1 MQRKEAEPVQTIL
14 LIVTKGL
21 TCFIH
26 FYKVLKHANV
36 LKLPKVL
43 KLHEVLELPKV
54 LERPKSPGTSSLSD
68 PNSHLNTLFSMH
80 VLPIQQVTKLHIHI
94 KYQVA

>member
-1 MQRKEAEPVQTIL
+1 MQRNEAEPDKIVL

-26 FYKVLKHANV
+26 FYTVMKHANV

-43 KLHEVLELPKV
+43 KLHEVLELPK
-54 LERPKSPGTSSLSD
+54 SPGTS
-68 PNSHLNTLFSMH
+68 
-80 VLPIQQVTKLHIHI
+80 
-94 KYQVA
+94 